1 MVICGLAKTE
11 TCSVRQMFEEEQLP
25 WLMGS
30 LSHHPALRCLCL
42 SQWTFRIWK
51 HDQLYPCS
59 TCELGDCEGLDTD
72 PSEIQDSLV
81 PWFLPPAL
89 ILFVQVKLDFVCAL
103 SRSVVSSSLPSMDCS
118 PPGSSVHGVSQA
130 RILEWVAIP
139 FSTGSSWTRD
149 RTHVS
154 CVSCIAGTCFS
165 TWEDQVEMKLNRMV
179 TPKRTPWRLKATL
192 LCLGNERSFGIFQER
207 LATCL
212 PLEFL
217 P

>member
-1 MVICGLAKTE
+1 MWGRAENGYVFKSSPVDSEMQPNLWFKDELYISHTIINMVKDHMCMHAK
-11 TCSVRQMFEEEQLP
+11 
-25 WLMGS
+25 S
-30 LSHHPALRCLCL
+30 LQSCPTLC
-42 SQWTFRIWK
+42 
-51 HDQLYPCS
+51 
-59 TCELGDCEGLDTD
+59 D
-72 PSEIQDSLV
+72 P
-81 PWFLPPAL
+81 
-89 ILFVQVKLDFVCAL
+89 
-103 SRSVVSSSLPSMDCS
+103 MDYS
-118 PPGSSVHGVSQA
+118 PPGSSVHDILQA
-130 RILEWVAIP
+130 RILEWVAN
-139 FSTGSSWTRD
+139 SSSKGSSRRRD
-149 RTHVS
+149 WTHVS